1 MASSNLRRF
10 RLGAAHRLRSNATD
24 AERRLWRELR
34 KLVLA
39 GTQFRRQVP
48 IGPYVADFG
57 CMPAKLLIEVD
68 GSQHGLKKN
77 IDKDEARTRWL
88 DAEGYRVL
96 RFWNND
102 IITNLKGVMEAIY
115 AELYGSIDAEPKAFK
130 HKRFPRYVT
139 ADHPTPARSA
149 RRPSPSRGG

>member
-1 MASSNLRRF
+1 MSESLRRF
-10 RLGAAHRLRSNATD
+10 RLGTAQRLRTNATD

-34 KLVLA
+34 KLALE
-39 GTQFRRQVP
+39 GTHFRRQVP

-77 IDKDEARTRWL
+77 VDKDEARTRWL
-88 DAEGYRVL
+88 NAEGYRVL

-102 IITNLKGVMEAIY
+102 IIRNLKGLMEAVY
-115 AELYGSIDAEPKAFK
+115 AELHGSMDVEPKAFK
-130 HKRFPRYVT
+130 PKRLPRY
-139 ADHPTPARSA
+139 DE
-149 RRPSPSRGG
+149 SR